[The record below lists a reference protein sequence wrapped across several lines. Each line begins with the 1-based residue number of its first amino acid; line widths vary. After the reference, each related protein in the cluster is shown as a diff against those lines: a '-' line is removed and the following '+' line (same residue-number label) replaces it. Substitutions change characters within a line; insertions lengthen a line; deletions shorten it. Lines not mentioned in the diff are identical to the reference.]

1 MGLLHFPPLFV
12 NVLEGIILDESRPEH
27 NPEHTAA
34 HTEHHAVHHTQENVH
49 KHHVAPAHRKHIDL
63 TPMRKK
69 KSPVGKYVLGAVIFI
84 VLVAIVV
91 ALIMFFSKQG
101 TKRGTDDSA
110 VAATI
115 NGETI
120 TVGYLNDQYSRVP
133 AQYQSYITKSMLLNQ
148 TINEMILLQE
158 AKKQGIEVT
167 ADDVTKEI
175 KTAMDKAGVTDAQLD
190 ERLKAQ
196 NVTRAFLEDLYKKQL
211 TINKLL
217 EKNVFPKLKVS
228 EDDIQAYYD
237 SRIHAA
243 HILVDTEEEATAII
257 SDLGKV
263 SKAKLATKFGDLAS
277 NKSTDPSAATNG
289 GDLGEF
295 GAGQMVPEFEQAAFA
310 LNEGEYTKTPVKT
323 QFGYHVILRLPMNQT
338 FEEEHDQ
345 ISDYLLNDMKA
356 KAVPLYL
363 EQLRSKA
370 QVEILYTEP
379 VLPQATVP
387 ISLPASQTE

>member
-1 MGLLHFPPLFV
+1 
-12 NVLEGIILDESRPEH
+12 LDESRPEH
-27 NPEHTAA
+27 NPEHAGHHAA
-34 HTEHHAVHHTQENVH
+34 HHAQEEHPVHEKVQ
-49 KHHVAPAHRKHIDL
+49 KHHVAPAHRRNIDL
-63 TPMRKK
+63 TPVRKK
-69 KSPVGKYVLGAVIFI
+69 KKPVGKYIIGALVFV

-91 ALIMFFSKQG
+91 VLIMFLSKQG
-101 TKRGTDDSA
+101 EKRVSDDNA

-167 ADDVTKEI
+167 SADVKKEI
-175 KTAMDKAGVTDAQLD
+175 TTAMDKAGVTQDQLD
-190 ERLKAQ
+190 ERLKQQ
-196 NVTRAFLEDLYKKQL
+196 NVTMSFLEDLYKKQL

-217 EKNVFPKLKVS
+217 EKTVFPKLKVT
-228 EDDIQAYYD
+228 EDDIQTYYD

-257 SDLGKV
+257 KDLGKV
-263 SKAKLATKFGDLAS
+263 SKVKLEAKFNALAS
-277 NKSTDPSAATNG
+277 NKSKDPSAATNG

-295 GAGQMVPEFEQAAFA
+295 GTGQMVPDFEKAAFA

-338 FEEEHDQ
+338 FEEEHGQ
-345 ISDYLLNDMKA
+345 ISDYLLNDLKA
-356 KAVPLYL
+356 KAVPMYL
-363 EQLRSKA
+363 DQLRSKA

-379 VLPQATVP
+379 VLPKTTVP
-387 ISLPASQTE
+387 ISLPTDQGQ